1 MTTLAVTM
9 TQTTKATSAPDY
21 SQADLS
27 TLVSELQSG
36 GGEAALQAL
45 IERTQR
51 ACLGLAYN
59 QLQDRQLAQDAVQE
73 AYLVVYR
80 KIGQLKEPEAFKA
93 WLYKIVTRA
102 CNEIRRKRR
111 GEVETDLDVR
121 EDLVEKVSGPDQTD
135 RVVYKNSLRQT
146 FQQLPDI
153 DRQTLALREVCSL
166 SYEEMSR
173 VLAVPIGTVKS
184 RLAKA
189 RKRFINL
196 YQKEQQ
202 A

>member
-1 MTTLAVTM
+1 MTNTEATH
-9 TQTTKATSAPDY
+9 TTY
-21 SQADLS
+21 LSQADLH
-27 TLVSELQSG
+27 TLVRELQKG
-36 GGEAALQAL
+36 RGEPALQAL

-59 QLQDRQLAQDAVQE
+59 QLQDRELAQDAVQE

-80 KIGQLKEPEAFKA
+80 KIGQLREPEAFKA

-102 CNEIRRKRR
+102 CTEIRKKRR
-111 GEVETDLDVR
+111 DEVETDLDQR
-121 EDLVEKVSGPDQTD
+121 EDLIEKVAGQDQAD
-135 RVVYKNSLRQT
+135 RVVYRNSLRQT
-146 FQQLPDI
+146 FGQLPDI
-153 DRQTLALREVCSL
+153 DRQALALREVCSL

-173 VLAVPIGTVKS
+173 VLAIPIGTVKS